1 MFNQNNASAA
11 KLLLRYDRRHLMFE
25 FDRDGDGQIGIDDLI
40 TLMEKKNDI
49 WS

>member
-1 MFNQNNASAA
+1 
-11 KLLLRYDRRHLMFE
+11 MFE